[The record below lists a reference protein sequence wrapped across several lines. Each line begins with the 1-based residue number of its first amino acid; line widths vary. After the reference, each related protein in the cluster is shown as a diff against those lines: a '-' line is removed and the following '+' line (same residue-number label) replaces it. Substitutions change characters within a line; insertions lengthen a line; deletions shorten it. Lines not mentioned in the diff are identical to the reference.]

1 MKEAKNMKNT
11 DKFAEKIFKEFSEC
25 PEVEAIALGGSRAS
39 GKSDDKSDYDV
50 YVYISGEFSKEKRS
64 EILSRHCSVSEIG
77 NSYWEPEDNCILN
90 DGIYIDI
97 IYRDLD
103 EFSAGI
109 SETVDRCV
117 PRNGYTT
124 CMWHN
129 LLGSKIIFDR
139 NGRLARLQNRYDIP
153 YPDELRKNIIERNM
167 KLLSGVL
174 PSYDLQIKKASER
187 GDTVSI
193 NHRTA
198 EFLASYFDIIF
209 ALNRLTHPGEK
220 RLVQLC
226 SESCKIL
233 PKDFEKNLN
242 ELFHGM
248 FSGNVCSYIEKIV
261 EEIKV
266 TVNENIQFKI

>member
-1 MKEAKNMKNT
+1 MENT
-11 DKFAEKIFKEFSEC
+11 NQYAEKIFAELSEC

-39 GKSDDKSDYDV
+39 GKSDEKSDYDV
-50 YVYISGEFSKEKRS
+50 YVYISKELSEEKRS
-64 EILSRHCSVSEIG
+64 DILSRYCSETEIG
-77 NSYWEPEDNCILN
+77 NSYWEPEDNCIMN

-97 IYRDLD
+97 IYRSLD
-103 EFSAGI
+103 EFSEVI
-109 SETVDRCV
+109 SETVDKCV

-139 NGRLARLQNRYDIP
+139 NVKLAKLQNKYNIP

-174 PSYDLQIKKASER
+174 PSYDKQIKKASER
-187 GDTVSI
+187 TDIVSI

-220 RLVQLC
+220 RLIRLC
-226 SESCKIL
+226 KENCKIL
-233 PKDFEKNLN
+233 PKDFEENLN
-242 ELFHGM
+242 ELFNGM
-248 FSGNVCSYIEKIV
+248 FSGNACDSIEKIV
-261 EEIKV
+261 EEIKI
-266 TVNENIQFKI
+266 TVSENMNN